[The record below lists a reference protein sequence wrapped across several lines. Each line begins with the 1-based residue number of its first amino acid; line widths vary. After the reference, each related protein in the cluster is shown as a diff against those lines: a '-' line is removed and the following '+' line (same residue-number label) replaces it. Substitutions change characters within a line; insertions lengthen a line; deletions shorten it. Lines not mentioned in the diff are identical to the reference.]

1 MLCKTQVLTP
11 KDANVIIK
19 LHSWQKYPASTQMP
33 GIAAN
38 CKVSL
43 KYKREVTQHVI

>member
-1 MLCKTQVLTP
+1 LTP

-19 LHSWQKYPASTQMP
+19 LHSWQKYPVSTQMP

-38 CKVSL
+38 CKGIL
-43 KYKREVTQHVI
+43 EI